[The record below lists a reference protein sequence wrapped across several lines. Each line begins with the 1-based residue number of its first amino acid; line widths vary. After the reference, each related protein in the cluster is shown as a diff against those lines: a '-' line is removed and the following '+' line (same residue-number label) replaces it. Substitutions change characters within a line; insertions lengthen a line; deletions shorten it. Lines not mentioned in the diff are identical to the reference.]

1 MGLCGNFTANPN
13 PNPGSKQR
21 RHYLL
26 FANSKSI
33 DNFTDSRR
41 NFKNLNHNEFVADL
55 DNAPWSLLDMFDD
68 VNEKLDTWKK
78 EKSETYAFIT
88 VDKQWH
94 LTAYAPWRPVQS
106 TCQIKHSGRHNVQ
119 KITLLGDKDNGQGRD
134 GLCEERD
141 LQKYE

>member
-33 DNFTDSRR
+33 DNFTDSHR

-68 VNEKLDTWKK
+68 VNEKLDT
-78 EKSETYAFIT
+78 
-88 VDKQWH
+88 
-94 LTAYAPWRPVQS
+94 
-106 TCQIKHSGRHNVQ
+106 
-119 KITLLGDKDNGQGRD
+119 
-134 GLCEERD
+134 
-141 LQKYE
+141 